1 MIMLLYVLIFQ
12 VILIKVVFLM
22 ISIGTNRISLDSM
35 GLFTTDHIWERKNIV
50 NELCELIYVI
60 EGEISIAESEAYNL
74 RKGNMLIL
82 KPSETVR
89 KYYCPPKSVFYW
101 IKFRADNP
109 QILTNGSFFFM
120 DVRHNYLFKEM
131 LHHNYLH
138 KDDPVLAELL
148 LAQIIEQN
156 KNCETENKTR
166 KIVSDAYEMIR
177 LNSSAKLKA
186 GDIAKF
192 YGYNVNHMSRL
203 MKKEYGRGIKSLID
217 EFIIKKTKSYLV
229 NSNYSIKEI
238 SALLKFDNE
247 NSFVK
252 FYKYHEKETPTQ
264 YRNEFSKTR
273 IKEPEIIN

>member
-1 MIMLLYVLIFQ
+1 
-12 VILIKVVFLM
+12 M
-22 ISIGTNRISLDSM
+22 ISVGTNCISLDSM
-35 GLFTTDHIWERKNIV
+35 GLFATDHIWERENIV

-60 EGEISIAESEAYNL
+60 DGEIAIEGDEAYNL
-74 RKGNMLIL
+74 KKGNMLIM
-82 KPSETVR
+82 KPSDAIR

-109 QILTNGSFFFM
+109 QLLTNGSSFYL
-120 DVRHNYLFKEM
+120 DVRYNYLFKEM
-131 LHHNYLH
+131 LNHNYLH
-138 KDDPVLAELL
+138 KDNPVLAELL

-156 KNCETENKTR
+156 KICESENKTR

-186 GDIAKF
+186 ADIAQF

-203 MKKEYGRGIKSLID
+203 MKKEYGRGVKALID
-217 EFIIKKTKSYLV
+217 EFIIKRAKSYLA

-238 SALLKFDNE
+238 SALLKFENE

-252 FYKYHEKETPTQ
+252 FYKYHEDETPTQ
-264 YRNEFSKTR
+264 YRNEFSTIR
-273 IKEPEIIN
+273 IKEPEVIK